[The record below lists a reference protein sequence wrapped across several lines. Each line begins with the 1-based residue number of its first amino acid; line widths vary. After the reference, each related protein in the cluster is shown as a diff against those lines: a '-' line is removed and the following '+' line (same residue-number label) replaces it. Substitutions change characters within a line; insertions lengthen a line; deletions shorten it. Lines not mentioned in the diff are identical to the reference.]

1 MHSLGSSPS
10 MYEAK
15 QDMTMQI
22 DFSSVGA
29 GQESSPTQ
37 PEAEVQ
43 VPPNT
48 FWSYGNQIE
57 LDVPIASDGILLYVG
72 EAAYES
78 GESPLSVWV
87 PRVPFEESDYRR
99 KNQDHEQ
106 EYDDG
111 KTDGGISVT
120 ESAVSVDRVDSVTSA
135 KESPL
140 DVFERY
146 DLCLL
151 AF

>member
-1 MHSLGSSPS
+1 
-10 MYEAK
+10 
-15 QDMTMQI
+15 MQI
-22 DFSSVGA
+22 DFSSLGA
-29 GQESSPTQ
+29 NQESSSTHTETGVQSQ
-37 PEAEVQ
+37 PHA
-43 VPPNT
+43 
-48 FWSYGNQIE
+48 FWSYENQIE

-87 PRVPFEESDYRR
+87 PRVPFEESDYSR

-120 ESAVSVDRVDSVTSA
+120 ESAVSVDRIGSA
-135 KESPL
+135 ANEKESPL

-146 DLCLL
+146 ILCLYMHL
-151 AF
+151 VSGY